1 MLLSQGS
8 APTSAPSSSLPN
20 AAIETFNGLAVDGS
34 EEADEPPLL
43 ELAIAALSYYS
54 ELKGTGI
61 CQRHPTKISALG
73 APYVTINILIDTLTR
88 TRLTAV

>member
-1 MLLSQGS
+1 VLLSQGS

-20 AAIETFNGLAVDGS
+20 AAIETLSGLAVDGS

-54 ELKGTGI
+54 ELKGAGI

-73 APYVTINILIDTLTR
+73 APYVTINIS
-88 TRLTAV
+88 